1 MMADGCA
8 DRDYEQCKG
17 IVRDHYPQIYR
28 FLLHMTRDAG
38 LAEDLTQ
45 ETFATAWQ
53 KFEYFENRSSIGTWL
68 CRIAYGKFID
78 QCRKRQADMNLTKN
92 LKNKL
97 QDCPPATD
105 PMDSLLADERSR
117 RLYQAVQ
124 TLDDDDRLLVVLH
137 YLQDKSFSE
146 LAEILASPVG
156 TVKWRVNQALARL
169 RKLMEE

>member
-1 MMADGCA
+1 MTDGCA
-8 DRDYEQCKG
+8 DRDYEQCES

-45 ETFATAWQ
+45 ETFAVVW
-53 KFEYFENRSSIGTWL
+53 KNFDHFENRSSISTWL

-78 QCRKRQADMNLTKN
+78 HSRKRQADMKLTKN
-92 LKNKL
+92 LQNEL
-97 QDCPPATD
+97 QDCSPAND
-105 PMDSLLADERSR
+105 PMDSLLKDECSR
-117 RLYQAVQ
+117 RLYRAVQ
-124 TLDDDDRLLVVLH
+124 ILDENDKILVVLH
-137 YLQDKSFSE
+137 YLLEKSISE

-156 TVKWRVNQALARL
+156 TVKWRVNQALIRL